1 VIGHHALYITVVL
14 LLVIGELLII
24 LHMHKQ
30 SAIVHKDIEHFVM
43 LFLFFTER
51 RDDSTSNHAIRVSRI
66 SMAIASFMGLSKKAQ
81 EDCAVGGL
89 LHDIG
94 KIAIS
99 DCILK
104 KKDFTEQDRIQMQ
117 KHTVYGYLM
126 ARSLYSTR
134 KVADI
139 VLFHHERWD
148 GKGYPMGI
156 KSAVLPVESRIV
168 SFADAFDAMYKRN
181 KMSFAKVCAEIKR
194 NSGTQ
199 FDPDIVK
206 VFFEHQEQIKDIA
219 DKEESI
225 PFDMPAMFSMDHA
238 QIERAIHSYF
248 IKDIKNA

>member
-1 VIGHHALYITVVL
+1 MIGRYIFIIIPVLVV
-14 LLVIGELLII
+14 GELFIMLY
-24 LHMHKQ
+24 LYKKQ
-30 SAIVHKDIEHFVM
+30 LARVHKDVEHFVM

-51 RDDSTSNHAIRVSRI
+51 RDDTTSNHAVRVSRL
-66 SMAIASFMGLSKKAQ
+66 SMAIASFMGLSKKSQ

-94 KIAIS
+94 KVAIS

-104 KKDFTEQDRIQMQ
+104 KKDFTDQDRVQMQ

-134 KVADI
+134 RVADI

-148 GKGYPMGI
+148 GKGYPMSI

-168 SFADAFDAMYKRN
+168 AFADAFDAMYKRS
-181 KMSFAKVCAEIKR
+181 KMSFTKVCAEIRKG
-194 NSGTQ
+194 SGTQ
-199 FDPDIVK
+199 FDPEIVK
-206 VFFEHQEQIKDIA
+206 VFFDHQEELKKIA

-225 PFDMPAMFSMDHA
+225 PFTIPMLSMDHA
-238 QIERAIHSYF
+238 QMEKAVHSYF
-248 IKDIKNA
+248 IKDIESLS